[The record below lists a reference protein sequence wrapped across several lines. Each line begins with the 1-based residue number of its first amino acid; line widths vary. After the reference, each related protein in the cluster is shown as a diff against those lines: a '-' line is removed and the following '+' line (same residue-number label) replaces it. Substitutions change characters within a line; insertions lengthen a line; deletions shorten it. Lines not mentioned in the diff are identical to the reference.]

1 MKFAKDF
8 KGIARGALKG
18 KWWLA
23 LIVGLV
29 ASLLGGISSSDGP
42 EVKFTFGNN
51 SDAGIS
57 FAGKE
62 ISIDPYII
70 SFLAGAAVFLFLIV
84 LSLAV
89 LYLVLGSF
97 VGVGYA
103 RFNLDLIDRKEAG
116 FGSLFAYF
124 SYWKTTTV
132 SRLLRVLY
140 TFLWSLLLF
149 IPGIVANYRY
159 SMTDFILAENPD
171 LSASQAI
178 ERSKAMMSGNKW
190 RLFCLHFS
198 FIGWDI
204 LASLTFGIGYLW
216 LTPYKQAAFAAF
228 FRDVSKIE
236 GGAADYPEFVETIL

>member
-8 KGIARGALKG
+8 RGIAREALKG

-29 ASLLGGISSSDGP
+29 ASLLGGISSGGP
-42 EVKFTFGNN
+42 EVRFTFGDTSN
-51 SDAGIS
+51 SGIS
-57 FAGKE
+57 IAGKE
-62 ISIDPYII
+62 ISIDPHII
-70 SFLAGAAVFLFLIV
+70 SFLAGAAVFLLLIV

-89 LYLVLGSF
+89 LYIVLGSF

-103 RFNLDLIDRKEAG
+103 RFNLDLIDRNETG
-116 FGSLFAYF
+116 FASLFAYF

-132 SRLLRVLY
+132 ARLLRGLY
-140 TFLWSLLLF
+140 IFLWSLLLI
-149 IPGIVANYRY
+149 IPGIVASFRY

-178 ERSKAMMSGNKW
+178 EKSKAMMSGNKW

-228 FRDVSKIE
+228 YRDVSKIE
-236 GGAADYPEFVETIL
+236 GGSKDYPEFVETIL